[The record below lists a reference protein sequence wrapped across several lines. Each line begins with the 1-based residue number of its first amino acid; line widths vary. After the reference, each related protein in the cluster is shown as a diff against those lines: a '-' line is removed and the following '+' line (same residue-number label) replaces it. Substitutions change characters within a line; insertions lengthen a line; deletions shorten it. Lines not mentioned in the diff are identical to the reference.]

1 MLLSIYVKGD
11 DFMASLTSAI
21 NIQIDSETKRKATD
35 ILNDLGLSM
44 STAINIF
51 LRQVIKKDGLPFD
64 VNNNS
69 NDDLLD
75 AIEEIRDMINNP
87 QNYPSYTNREDLKKA
102 LLKDD

>member
-1 MLLSIYVKGD
+1 MLLFIYVKGD

-51 LRQVIKKDGLPFD
+51 LRQVIKKDGLPFE

-102 LLKDD
+102 LIKDD

>member
-1 MLLSIYVKGD
+1 
-11 DFMASLTSAI
+11 MASLTSAI

-35 ILNDLGLSM
+35 ILNNLGLSM

-51 LRQVIKKDGLPFD
+51 LRQVIKKDGLPFE

>member
-1 MLLSIYVKGD
+1 
-11 DFMASLTSAI
+11 MANLTSAI

-51 LRQVIKKDGLPFD
+51 LRQVIKKDGLPFE
-64 VNNNS
+64 VNNNNS

>member
-1 MLLSIYVKGD
+1 
-11 DFMASLTSAI
+11 MASLTSAI

-44 STAINIF
+44 STAINMF
-51 LRQVIKKDGLPFD
+51 LRQVIKKDGLPFE

>member
-1 MLLSIYVKGD
+1 
-11 DFMASLTSAI
+11 MASLASAI

-51 LRQVIKKDGLPFD
+51 LRQVIKKDGLPFE

>member
-1 MLLSIYVKGD
+1 MLLFIYVKGD
-11 DFMASLTSAI
+11 DFMANLTSAI

-51 LRQVIKKDGLPFD
+51 LRQVIKKDGLPFE

-75 AIEEIRDMINNP
+75 AIEEIRDIINNP

>member
-1 MLLSIYVKGD
+1 
-11 DFMASLTSAI
+11 MASLTSAI

-35 ILNDLGLSM
+35 ILNNLGLSM
-44 STAINIF
+44 SAAINIF
-51 LRQVIKKDGLPFD
+51 LRQVIKKDGLPFE

>member
-1 MLLSIYVKGD
+1 MLLFIYVKGD

-35 ILNDLGLSM
+35 ILNEVGLSM

-51 LRQVIKKDGLPFD
+51 LRQVIKKDGLPFE

>member
-1 MLLSIYVKGD
+1 
-11 DFMASLTSAI
+11 MASLTSAI

-51 LRQVIKKDGLPFD
+51 LRQVIKKDGLPFE

>member
-1 MLLSIYVKGD
+1 MLLFIYVKGD

-51 LRQVIKKDGLPFD
+51 LRQVIKKDGLPFE

>member
-1 MLLSIYVKGD
+1 MLLFIYVKGD

-21 NIQIDSETKRKATD
+21 NIQIYSETKRKATD

-51 LRQVIKKDGLPFD
+51 LRQVIKKDGLPFE

>member
-51 LRQVIKKDGLPFD
+51 LRQVIKKDGLPFE

>member
-1 MLLSIYVKGD
+1 
-11 DFMASLTSAI
+11 MASLTSAI
-21 NIQIDSETKRKATD
+21 NIQIDSETKIKATD
-35 ILNDLGLSM
+35 ILNNLGLSM

-51 LRQVIKKDGLPFD
+51 LRQVIKKDGLPFE

>member
-1 MLLSIYVKGD
+1 MLLFIYVKGD

-51 LRQVIKKDGLPFD
+51 LRQVIKKDGLPFE

-69 NDDLLD
+69 NDY
-75 AIEEIRDMINNP
+75 P
-87 QNYPSYTNREDLKKA
+87 QRIFGK
-102 LLKDD
+102 

>member
-1 MLLSIYVKGD
+1 
-11 DFMASLTSAI
+11 MASLTSAI

-51 LRQVIKKDGLPFD
+51 LRQVIKKDGLPFE
-64 VNNNS
+64 VNNNNS

-87 QNYPSYTNREDLKKA
+87 QNYPSYTNREDLKKT

>member
-35 ILNDLGLSM
+35 ILNNLGLSM

-51 LRQVIKKDGLPFD
+51 LRQVIKKDGLPFE

>member
-1 MLLSIYVKGD
+1 
-11 DFMASLTSAI
+11 MASLTSAI

-51 LRQVIKKDGLPFD
+51 LRQVIKKDGLPFE
-64 VNNNS
+64 VNNNNS